1 LNFSSTILK
10 TLENLS
16 KLPFHLGCF
25 SRGGGGGGG
34 GGGNK
39 RVLEHFENINIMQ
52 LQTMFG

>member
-1 LNFSSTILK
+1 MLK

-16 KLPFHLGCF
+16 KLPFHHGSF
-25 SRGGGGGGG
+25 SSG

>member
-16 KLPFHLGCF
+16 KLPFHHGSF
-25 SRGGGGGGG
+25 SSGGGG

>member
-16 KLPFHLGCF
+16 KLPFHHGSF
-25 SRGGGGGGG
+25 SSGGGGGGG

>member
-16 KLPFHLGCF
+16 KLPFHHGSF
-25 SRGGGGGGG
+25 SSGGGGGG